1 MKIHSLFSS
10 LPVVILILGESLYVH
25 SFNCQHPK
33 TDGYTQALCATEPKQ
48 LARRDT
54 GSSSSG
60 GSSGTHL
67 DDVKGKSY
75 PGLFPG
81 GAWKRAVTRFWVP
94 SFDSCKA
101 KEGQRRQ
108 QMYCPRTK
116 LVLQTRAFSNFKLA
130 FAHR

>member
-67 DDVKGKSY
+67 DDVKVVKPKKVNGDNRCTAPEQNSCCKPDVK
-75 PGLFPG
+75 PGTTFIH
-81 GAWKRAVTRFWVP
+81 
-94 SFDSCKA
+94 A
-101 KEGQRRQ
+101 KGLD
-108 QMYCPRTK
+108 
-116 LVLQTRAFSNFKLA
+116 LVCDYV
-130 FAHR
+130 